1 MKAIMRKVT
10 CIFAVMAVMIGIISP
25 EVKAESVKYKT
36 YNNSRFMY
44 TVKYPST
51 LTKRADYGAGDG
63 TKIQSEDGKARA
75 TIWTSYGK
83 AKKRNGKSVVE
94 TAKKNRKIQVHKVS
108 AKECNYSYV
117 SGKNVVQYYYCFL
130 SNGEIAFQVTYP
142 KSKSKFYN
150 AAVKGMMSSCKA
162 NKKLTL
168 RD

>member
-10 CIFAVMAVMIGIISP
+10 GMLAMIAVMIGIISP
-25 EVKAESVKYKT
+25 EVNAESVKYKT
-36 YNNSRFMY
+36 YNNSRFSY
-44 TVKYPST
+44 TVKYPT
-51 LTKRADYGAGDG
+51 TFTNRADYGTGDG
-63 TKIQSEDGKARA
+63 TKLKSEDGKAQA

-83 AKKRNGKSVVE
+83 SAKRNGKTVVE
-94 TAKKNRKIQVHKVS
+94 TAKKSRKIQVLKAS

-130 SNGEIAFQVTYP
+130 SNGEIAFQITYP
-142 KSKSKFYN
+142 KAKSKFYS
-150 AAVKGMMSSCKA
+150 AAVKGMISSCKA